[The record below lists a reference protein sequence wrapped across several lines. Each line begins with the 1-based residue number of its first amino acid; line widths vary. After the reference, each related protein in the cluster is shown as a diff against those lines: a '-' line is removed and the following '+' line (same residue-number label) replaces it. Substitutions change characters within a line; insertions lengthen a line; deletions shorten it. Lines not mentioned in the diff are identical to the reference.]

1 MRKRLQPVVNALPH
15 ADQWDF
21 HYVDAP
27 YCMPGIGHV
36 SIVPGKPEATV
47 DFGGPSVK
55 KDASPVMVDKVRK
68 LEQAVRAISLAR
80 AVEAEAWSEP
90 RRQPKRRRAGLDA
103 GRQRARQ
110 MMEEVGD
117 KEILKVADDIVSK
130 PANDSRQG
138 RWWQIRQNGNDGEW
152 MGEEYVL
159 AYLARVFRTQGPFD
173 ACIGF
178 SSGAMVGE
186 WQLNFFMFK
195 CLKLTYFRSSSTI
208 RTSSSDRRRAAISRT
223 SIRLR

>member
-1 MRKRLQPVVNALPH
+1 
-15 ADQWDF
+15 
-21 HYVDAP
+21 
-27 YCMPGIGHV
+27 
-36 SIVPGKPEATV
+36 
-47 DFGGPSVK
+47 
-55 KDASPVMVDKVRK
+55 
-68 LEQAVRAISLAR
+68 
-80 AVEAEAWSEP
+80 
-90 RRQPKRRRAGLDA
+90 
-103 GRQRARQ
+103 